1 MSSANLPTAGT
12 LDALARVLQAHGL
25 SGTLVIAHLIAR
37 LEGLTPVEY
46 DQAARVLGLDAFEPL
61 HWHRYPQRF
70 VERQLITALE
80 ECCCLVGR
88 YVN

>member
-1 MSSANLPTAGT
+1 M
-12 LDALARVLQAHGL
+12 LDALARVLHARGL
-25 SGTLVIAHLIAR
+25 TGTLVIADLIAR
-37 LEGLTPVEY
+37 LDGLTPVEY
-46 DQAARVLGLDAFEPL
+46 DQAAQALGLDAFEPP
-61 HWHRYPQRF
+61 HWHRYPHRF